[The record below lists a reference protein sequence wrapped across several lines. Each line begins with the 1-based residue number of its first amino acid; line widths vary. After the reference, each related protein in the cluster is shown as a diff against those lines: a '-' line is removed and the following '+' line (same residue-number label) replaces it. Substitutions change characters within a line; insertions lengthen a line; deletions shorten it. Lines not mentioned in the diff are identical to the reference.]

1 MLLLANLA
9 NGAVTFE
16 CLLTGRYST
25 GADRK
30 FALLE
35 DLFKKFPSMPV
46 SVEIKENNSE
56 LIKKVKIRC
65 NINWAFRPARLL

>member
-1 MLLLANLA
+1 MCVFVDVCA
-9 NGAVTFE
+9 
-16 CLLTGRYST
+16 GRYST
-25 GADRK
+25 GVDRK

-56 LIKKVKIRC
+56 LIKKVKIK
-65 NINWAFRPARLL
+65 NFKSFPIKNLLQCQKTANN